1 MAQRVIVITGAS
13 SGIGLAT
20 AQAFAERGDAV
31 VLAARREQ
39 ALEEA
44 ATECRRLG
52 GEALAVRTDVTSAEA
67 VEALAARAT
76 EAFGRIDVWV
86 NNAGVTAFGRIEDV
100 PMELYRRVF
109 ETNVF
114 GCVHGMR
121 AALPRFRSQGYGIV
135 INVASMIAHMPQP
148 LASAYVGSKFAVRAI
163 SEGVRMELALED
175 APGVRVCTVMPAST
189 DTPLFASAANYSGRA
204 IKPMNPVYP
213 AEEVART
220 ILDVADRPRP
230 AAYAGGAGHAMAIV
244 HEALHPVAPVAIE
257 RQIAA
262 MIDRDHFQ
270 DRPEAEGRGNLLAPA
285 GGHAQVSGGW
295 PHTAPSASPAKA
307 IAAAGAAL
315 AAGVLGYALWRNRRS
330 RRELPVAAGEAW

>member
-20 AQAFAERGDAV
+20 ACAFAERGDAV

-44 ATECRRLG
+44 AAECRRLG
-52 GEALAVRTDVTSAEA
+52 GEALAVPTDVTSAEA

-76 EAFGRIDVWV
+76 E
-86 NNAGVTAFGRIEDV
+86 AFGRIEDV

-230 AAYAGGAGHAMAIV
+230 AAYAGSAGHAMAIV
-244 HEALHPVAPVAIE
+244 HEAYTPWRRSPS
-257 RQIAA
+257 
-262 MIDRDHFQ
+262 
-270 DRPEAEGRGNLLAPA
+270 
-285 GGHAQVSGGW
+285 SG
-295 PHTAPSASPAKA
+295 
-307 IAAAGAAL
+307 
-315 AAGVLGYALWRNRRS
+315 RS
-330 RRELPVAAGEAW
+330 RR

>member
-13 SGIGLAT
+13 SGIGLVA
-20 AQAFAERGDAV
+20 AYAFAGRGDAI
-31 VLAARREQ
+31 VLAARRKQ

-44 ATECRRLG
+44 AAECRRRG
-52 GEALAVRTDVTSAEA
+52 GEALAVPTDVTSADA
-67 VEALAARAT
+67 VDELAERAT

-100 PMELYRRVF
+100 PIELYHRVF

-121 AALPRFRSQGYGIV
+121 AALPRFRSQGYGII

-163 SEGVRMELALED
+163 SESARMELALED
-175 APGVRVCTVMPAST
+175 AAGVHVCTVMPAST
-189 DTPLFASAANYSGRA
+189 DTPLFASAANHSGRA
-204 IKPMNPVYP
+204 VKPMNPVYP
-213 AEEVART
+213 AEEVAAV

-230 AAYAGGAGHAMAIV
+230 SAYAGGAGHVMAIV
-244 HEALHPVAPVAIE
+244 HEALHPIAPLAIE
-257 RQIAA
+257 RQIAT

-270 DRPEAEGRGNLLAPA
+270 DRPEAASDGNLLAPTA
-285 GGHAQVSGGW
+285 EHAEVSGGW
-295 PHTAPSASPAKA
+295 PITAPSSSPAKA
-307 IAAAGAAL
+307 FAAAGAAL
-315 AAGVLGYALWRNRRS
+315 AAGVLGYVVWRNRHS
-330 RRELPVAAGEAW
+330 RPALPAATGEGW

>member
-20 AQAFAERGDAV
+20 AYAFAERGDAV

-44 ATECRRLG
+44 AAGCRRRG
-52 GEALAVRTDVTSAEA
+52 GEALAVATDVTSADA
-67 VEALAARAT
+67 VEELAEQAT

-86 NNAGVTAFGRIEDV
+86 NNAGVTAFGRIDEV
-100 PMELYRRVF
+100 PIELYRRVF

-135 INVASMIAHMPQP
+135 INVASMISHMPQP
-148 LASAYVGSKFAVRAI
+148 LASAYVGSKSAVRAI
-163 SEGVRMELALED
+163 SESARMELALED
-175 APGVRVCTVMPAST
+175 ARGVHVCTVMPAST
-189 DTPLFASAANYSGRA
+189 DTPLFASGANYSGRA

-213 AEEVART
+213 AEVVAAT
-220 ILDVADRPRP
+220 IVDVADRPRP

-244 HEALHPVAPVAIE
+244 HETLHPIAPLAIE

-262 MIDRDHFQ
+262 MINRDHFQ
-270 DRPEAEGRGNLLAPA
+270 DRPEVASDGNLLAPK
-285 GGHAQVSGGW
+285 GGHAEVSGGW
-295 PHTAPSASPAKA
+295 AHTAPRASPAKA
-307 IAAAGAAL
+307 LAAAGAAL
-315 AAGVLGYALWRNRRS
+315 AAGMLGYALWRNRRS
-330 RRELPVAAGEAW
+330 RAALPAEGGAW